1 MDDSKVLEVLKK
13 IRNKKR
19 NFNQA
24 IDLIVS
30 LKDLD
35 LKKPEHQLDVFVN
48 LPNSSGKKVKVCALV
63 AQELASEAKEICD
76 SFVLEEDFSKY
87 AKDKKILKKLV
98 RENDYFIG
106 QANIMPK
113 IASSFGRILGPKG
126 KMPNPKA
133 GCIVPPKAS
142 LKPFYSKLQ
151 TTVRVS
157 AKTSPVVQCKIG
169 NEKMSDDQIAQN
181 FKTVYDQIINSL
193 PGGEANIKTIYLKMT
208 MGKPAVVK

>member
-1 MDDSKVLEVLKK
+1 MDNSKILEALKNL
-13 IRNKKR
+13 RNKKR

-24 IDLIVS
+24 VDLIVS

-35 LKKPEHQLDVFVN
+35 LKKPDHQVDVFIN
-48 LPNSSGKKVKVCALV
+48 LPNPANEKVRVCALV
-63 AQELASEAKEICD
+63 AQELSSEAKEVCD
-76 SFVLEEDFSKY
+76 AVVLEEEFSKY
-87 AKDKKILKKLV
+87 SKDKKALKKLIK
-98 RENDYFIG
+98 ENDYFIG

-113 IASSFGRILGPKG
+113 IANAFGRVLGPKG

-151 TTVRVS
+151 TTVRIS

-169 NEKMSDDQIAQN
+169 NEQMEDEKIAQN
-181 FKTVYDQIINSL
+181 FKMVYDQIVNSL
-193 PGGEANIKTIYLKMT
+193 PNGESNVKTVSLKLT
-208 MGKPAVVK
+208 MGKPVMVK